1 MTLPASLLSKHFL
14 VVDDFE
20 SMRMLVSDELRK
32 LGISK
37 ISYASSG
44 NEAIQKIK
52 EYDQTDPVQYV
63 ISDMVMTNGNGIE
76 LTTAIRQT
84 LNKKNL
90 PILMITSKSDIAN
103 VLDAVRA
110 GVSNY
115 MVKPWSEEEFIK
127 KLMESDK

>member
-1 MTLPASLLSKHFL
+1 MTISASLLSKHFL

-52 EYDQTDPVQYV
+52 EYDQTEPVQYV
-63 ISDMVMTNGNGIE
+63 ISDMVMANGNGIE
-76 LTTAIRQT
+76 LITAIRQT

>member
-1 MTLPASLLSKHFL
+1 MGLPASLLSKHFL

-20 SMRMLVSDELRK
+20 SMRILVSDELRK

-52 EYDQTDPVQYV
+52 DCDQTDPIQYV
-63 ISDMVMTNGNGIE
+63 MSDMVMANGNGIE
-76 LTTAIRQT
+76 LATAIRQT

-115 MVKPWSEEEFIK
+115 MVKPWTEEEFIK
-127 KLMESDK
+127 KLLESDK